1 MNRINGKE
9 NMRKYMPVVGARI
22 DGGILGDRYHKNIQN
37 LFLKIDTKKLKQV
50 FESAH
55 DEYYA
60 EPEFV
65 GKYIDTAIQLYKN
78 ERDTIFL
85 DRAKEIVEVIISRQR
100 KDGYL
105 GTYRPGLEFGR
116 TFSIWNQ
123 AFIIMGLLS
132 YYEVTNEPCAL
143 NAAMRCADYII
154 AGYMDGKEHDLFLCC
169 NQGIENSCI
178 ILQMARLHNVSRK
191 EKYLKFCSFIIEKW
205 EATTL
210 KLVSNPSVFELGCLK
225 GIEMLIC
232 YRGLV
237 SLFGIT
243 GETSYLEAASKYWT
257 ELKERQIGITGNGSI
272 AENWNYIGN
281 KPVLLTNE
289 LNPNENCVAV
299 GWMKF
304 SADLFSETGDKKYFD
319 AFEDTLYNHLLG
331 AQADDG
337 SDFSYYQ
344 GNIGKKVHETLPGLY
359 SCCRY
364 RGMNLLSYLPQLIYW
379 KDEDGLIVSLFCES
393 SACAEHNGI
402 KVKIVQKTEYPM
414 SGKIRIIISP
424 EKDVNFVLKLRV
436 PSWRGDCRVSI
447 NGRVQHNSIAN
458 GYIAIDNLWSAHSDT
473 IDIAMEVPFRY
484 VKATVDNGPSAAFFY
499 GPVLLAID
507 SRYATPIYD
516 TQIEILKEKIE
527 PERRSGGQFYEAPL
541 LKFAIPGF
549 INNKRDMVT
558 LVDYASAGSVDTL
571 ADRFRVWLPLRGSE

>member
-1 MNRINGKE
+1 MQRCRPIT
-9 NMRKYMPVVGARI
+9 GAQI
-22 DGGILGDRYHKNIQN
+22 DGGVLGDRYHKNIRN

-50 FESAH
+50 FESTH

-78 ERDTIFL
+78 ESDKIFL
-85 DRAKEIVEVIISRQR
+85 DKAQEIVKVIISRQR
-100 KDGYL
+100 EDGYL
-105 GTYRPGLEFGR
+105 GTYHPGLEFGR

-123 AFIIMGLLS
+123 AFVIMGLLS
-132 YYEVTNEPCAL
+132 YYEVTNEQRAL

-154 AGYMDGKEHDLFLCC
+154 SGYTDGKGSDLLLCC

-178 ILQMARLHNVSRK
+178 ILQMARLYGVSR
-191 EKYLKFCSFIIEKW
+191 ERKYLEFCNFIIEKW
-205 EATTL
+205 ESTTL

-237 SLFGIT
+237 FLFGMT
-243 GETSYLEAASKYWT
+243 GETAYLEAASKYWA
-257 ELKERQIGITGNGSI
+257 ELKKGQIGITGNGSI

-331 AQADDG
+331 AQASDG

-344 GNIGKKVHETLPGLY
+344 GNIGRKVHETLPGLY

-364 RGMNLLSYLPQLIYW
+364 RGMNLLSYLPQFIYW
-379 KDEDGLIVSLFCES
+379 KDEDGFIVSLYCES
-393 SACAEHNGI
+393 SVCTEHQKT
-402 KVKIVQKTEYPM
+402 KVRIVQKTEYPIN
-414 SGKIRIIISP
+414 GRIRIIISP
-424 EKDVNFVLKLRV
+424 EQNVNFVLKLRA
-436 PSWRGDCRVSI
+436 PSWCGNCEVSI
-447 NGRVQHNSIAN
+447 NGYGQRNSVVN
-458 GYIAIDNLWSAHSDT
+458 GYIVIDRLWSANNNV
-473 IDIAMEVPFRY
+473 IDIAMDVPFRY
-484 VKATVDNGPSAAFFY
+484 KEATVDYDQAMAFFY
-499 GPVLLAID
+499 GSVLLAID
-507 SRYATPIYD
+507 SRYGTPIYD
-516 TQIEILKEKIE
+516 TQIEMPKEE
-527 PERRSGGQFYEAPL
+527 FCPERLSDKSDGTSL
-541 LKFAIPGF
+541 LKFRIPGF
-549 INNKRDMVT
+549 INKKPEMVT
-558 LVDYASAGSVDTL
+558 LVDYASAGSANSHT
-571 ADRFRVWLPLRGSE
+571 DRFRVWLPLHGAK

>member
-1 MNRINGKE
+1 MSIINE
-9 NMRKYMPVVGARI
+9 NMQRCRPVIGAQI

-37 LFLKIDTKKLKQV
+37 LFLRIDIQELKQV
-50 FESAH
+50 FESTH

-65 GKYIDTAIQLYKN
+65 GQYIDTAIQLYKN
-78 ERDTIFL
+78 ERNKIFL
-85 DRAKEIVEVIISRQR
+85 DKAGEIVEVIIYKQR

-123 AFIIMGLLS
+123 AFLIMGLLS
-132 YYEVTNEPCAL
+132 YYQVAKELCAL

-154 AGYMDGKEHDLFLCC
+154 SGYMCSGSKFNLLLCC

-178 ILQMARLHNVSRK
+178 ILQMARLYHISREK
-191 EKYLKFCSFIIEKW
+191 KYLEFCNFIIGKW

-237 SLFGIT
+237 FLFGVT
-243 GETSYLEAASKYWT
+243 GKTAYLEAASKYW
-257 ELKERQIGITGNGSI
+257 EDLKKRQIGITGNGSI

-289 LNPNENCVAV
+289 LRPNENCVGV
-299 GWMKF
+299 GWMRF
-304 SADLFSETGDKKYFD
+304 SADLFSKIGDKKYFD

-331 AQADDG
+331 AQASDG

-364 RGMNLLSYLPQLIYW
+364 RGMSLLSYLPQFIYW
-379 KDEDGLIVSLFCES
+379 KDEDGFIVCLYCDS
-393 SACAEHNGI
+393 SVNTEHKGI
-402 KVKIVQKTEYPM
+402 KVRIVQKTEYPTN
-414 SGKIRIIISP
+414 GKVRIIISP
-424 EKDVNFVLKLRV
+424 EQNVNFVLKLRV
-436 PSWRGDCRVSI
+436 PSWCANCRICI
-447 NGRVQHNSIAN
+447 NGHTQNASIVN
-458 GYIAIDNLWSAHSDT
+458 GYVVIDRLWSADNDS
-473 IDIAMEVPFRY
+473 IDLTMDIPFRY
-484 VKATVDNGPSAAFFY
+484 QEATVDGDRSIALFY
-499 GPVLLAID
+499 GSVLLAID
-507 SRYATPIYD
+507 SRYETPIYD
-516 TQIEILKEKIE
+516 TQVEMPKKGFCL
-527 PERRSGGQFYEAPL
+527 ERLFDKSDGTSL
-541 LKFAIPGF
+541 LKFKIPGF
-549 INNKRDMVT
+549 IKKNPKMIT
-558 LVDYASAGSVDTL
+558 LVDYASAGSTDTNT
-571 ADRFRVWLPLRGSE
+571 DRFRVWLPLYGDR